1 LTHLI
6 SIAVVPPCIYICRNS
21 HLIACHDHDHL
32 AFIISDYTDD
42 PSSNLFP
49 GDVNMDKLRGMYLT
63 RRLRT
68 VEEDGTVVERTE
80 LMVRR

>member
-1 LTHLI
+1 M
-6 SIAVVPPCIYICRNS
+6 VPRLLLYPS
-21 HLIACHDHDHL
+21 PHLIACDDHDHL

-42 PSSNLFP
+42 PSSNLLP

-80 LMVRR
+80 LRVRR